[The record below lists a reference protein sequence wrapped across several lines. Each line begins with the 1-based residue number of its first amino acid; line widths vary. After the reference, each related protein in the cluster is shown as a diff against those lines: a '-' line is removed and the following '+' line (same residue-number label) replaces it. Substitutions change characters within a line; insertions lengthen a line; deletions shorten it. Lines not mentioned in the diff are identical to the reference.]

1 MTLHD
6 YPSIVQAEIDRR
18 YELAGVDRHGTRR
31 SNRPRSDR
39 ANQASRA
46 DRADRPLGARRL
58 VAYLARLLGGSAAAS
73 PSSSAASPSSVA
85 ASHTGAPSRSGAVR
99 GIPAAAVRPRQL

>member
-73 PSSSAASPSSVA
+73 PSGA
-85 ASHTGAPSRSGAVR
+85 ASHSGAPSRSGAVR
-99 GIPAAAVRPRQL
+99 GIPGAAVCPRQL

>member
-39 ANQASRA
+39 TDRT
-46 DRADRPLGARRL
+46 DRAGLLLGARRL
-58 VAYLARLLGGSAAAS
+58 AAYLARLFGGCAATPSSTAAS
-73 PSSSAASPSSVA
+73 
-85 ASHTGAPSRSGAVR
+85 SHTGAPSRSGAVR
-99 GIPAAAVRPRQL
+99 GIPGAAVCPRQL

>member
-73 PSSSAASPSSVA
+73 PSGA
-85 ASHTGAPSRSGAVR
+85 ASHSGAPSRSGAVR
-99 GIPAAAVRPRQL
+99 GIPGVAVCPRQL

>member
-18 YELAGVDRHGTRR
+18 YDLAGVDRHGARR
-31 SNRPRSDR
+31 SYRPRSDR
-39 ANQASRA
+39 ADQAN
-46 DRADRPLGARRL
+46 RADRPLGARRL
-58 VAYLARLLGGSAAAS
+58 VAYRARLLGGSAAAS

>member
-39 ANQASRA
+39 A
-46 DRADRPLGARRL
+46 DWADRPLGARRL
-58 VAYLARLLGGSAAAS
+58 VAYLARLLGGRAAAS
-73 PSSSAASPSSVA
+73 PSGA

-99 GIPAAAVRPRQL
+99 GIPGAAVCPRQL

>member
-39 ANQASRA
+39 A
-46 DRADRPLGARRL
+46 DWADRPLGARRL

-73 PSSSAASPSSVA
+73 PSGA
-85 ASHTGAPSRSGAVR
+85 ASHSGAPSRSGAVR
-99 GIPAAAVRPRQL
+99 GIPGVAVCPRQL

>member
-18 YELAGVDRHGTRR
+18 YELSGVDRHGTRT
-31 SNRPRSDR
+31 SNRLRSDR
-39 ANQASRA
+39 ANQANQANRA

-58 VAYLARLLGGSAAAS
+58 VAYLARLLGGSAASAS
-73 PSSSAASPSSVA
+73 STAA
-85 ASHTGAPSRSGAVR
+85 ASHTGAPSRGGAVR
-99 GIPAAAVRPRQL
+99 GIPGAAVCPRQL

>member
-58 VAYLARLLGGSAAAS
+58 VAYLARLLGGRAAAS
-73 PSSSAASPSSVA
+73 PRGA
-85 ASHTGAPSRSGAVR
+85 ASHSGAPSRSGAVR
-99 GIPAAAVRPRQL
+99 GIPGVAVCPRQL

>member
-39 ANQASRA
+39 ADQANRA

-58 VAYLARLLGGSAAAS
+58 VAYLARLLGGSARLRRPAPPLHRTPA
-73 PSSSAASPSSVA
+73 
-85 ASHTGAPSRSGAVR
+85 HPSRGGAVH
-99 GIPAAAVRPRQL
+99 GIPGAAVCPRQL

>member
-18 YELAGVDRHGTRR
+18 YDLAGVDRHGARR
-31 SNRPRSDR
+31 SYRPRSDR
-39 ANQASRA
+39 ADQAN
-46 DRADRPLGARRL
+46 RADRPLGARRL

-73 PSSSAASPSSVA
+73 PSGA
-85 ASHTGAPSRSGAVR
+85 ASHSGAPSRSGAVR

>member
-73 PSSSAASPSSVA
+73 PSGA
-85 ASHTGAPSRSGAVR
+85 ASHSGAPSRSGAVR

>member
-31 SNRPRSDR
+31 KQPAAFRPGR
-39 ANQASRA
+39 AGPS
-46 DRADRPLGARRL
+46 PLGARRL

-73 PSSSAASPSSVA
+73 PSGA

-99 GIPAAAVRPRQL
+99 GIPGAAVCPRQL

>member
-39 ANQASRA
+39 ADQANRA

-58 VAYLARLLGGSAAAS
+58 VAYLARLLGGSAASAS
-73 PSSSAASPSSVA
+73 STAA
-85 ASHTGAPSRSGAVR
+85 ASHTGAPSRGGAVH
-99 GIPAAAVRPRQL
+99 GIPGAAVCPRQL

>member
-39 ANQASRA
+39 A
-46 DRADRPLGARRL
+46 DWADRPLGARRL
-58 VAYLARLLGGSAAAS
+58 VAYLARLLGGSAAS
-73 PSSSAASPSSVA
+73 PSSTAASSGSGA
-85 ASHTGAPSRSGAVR
+85 AARSGAVR
-99 GIPAAAVRPRQL
+99 GIPGAAVCPRQL

>member
-18 YELAGVDRHGTRR
+18 YELSGVDRHGTRT
-31 SNRPRSDR
+31 SNRLRSDR
-39 ANQASRA
+39 ANQANQANRA

-73 PSSSAASPSSVA
+73 PSGA

-99 GIPAAAVRPRQL
+99 GIPGAAVCPRQL